1 MAEVIVTI
9 TRPQLTPEER
19 QKRMEAIK
27 RAAYQL
33 VLETEKT
40 KKRNAQNNKNMKGA
54 KKHEQQ
60 NNN

>member
-33 VLETEKT
+33 VLETEKA
-40 KKRNAQNNKNMKGA
+40 KKRNAQN
-54 KKHEQQ
+54 KK
-60 NNN
+60 

>member
-19 QKRMEAIK
+19 QKRMEVIK

-33 VLETEKT
+33 VLETEKAKQRKAQT
-40 KKRNAQNNKNMKGA
+40 KNKIMKGDE
-54 KKHEQQ
+54 KT
-60 NNN
+60 

>member
-54 KKHEQQ
+54 EKHEQQ